1 MARRFITA
9 PFVLLVILFMS
20 AVLFG
25 PLAAAIEPLFAFI
38 AQFDAVQSGS
48 TPVGPS
54 NIQDIAQVLFVW
66 GPLAFL
72 FLGVGFV
79 VLAALRLEGVLR

>member
-1 MARRFITA
+1 MSKRFVTA
-9 PFVLLVILFMS
+9 PYVLLVILFMS

-25 PLAAAIEPLFAFI
+25 PLAAALQPLLAFFAQQNASF
-38 AQFDAVQSGS
+38 SGS
-48 TPVGPS
+48 PIAVGTI
-54 NIQDIAQVLFVW
+54 NDIADVLFVY

-72 FLGVGFV
+72 FLGIGFV